1 MEKKRIVVALVIVA
15 IVVIAGGAV
24 AYEKLIPHKSTVS
37 AIPAHTF
44 VLASSAPPTSI
55 DPAVAYDTDSVIIT
69 DQIYQ
74 TLITYANTTA
84 NGQTTGTLNIAP
96 DLATSWEV
104 FSNDSV
110 LFNLSHKARFSNG
123 NPVNASDVQ
132 YSLDRVMTMNQGPS
146 FHIEASLNASGIHV
160 LNNYQV
166 LLVPSY
172 HNPFFINL
180 FQLWVT
186 SIVDPIY
193 VNAHGG
199 VQANATNT
207 YMADHA
213 MGSGPY
219 NLTSYT
225 STELVLKANGNYWGP
240 KPNVTTFIYE
250 IVPDASTQQ
259 LLIQKGS
266 VSAALNIA
274 LDEMK
279 TVKNYTNVKI
289 DTSPTSSEYYI
300 GMDENVSVLKNLDV
314 RQAIEYAL
322 NRTTLVYESTFGYG
336 IPLQSVIAPSV
347 ADYTPAFQNYTFNES
362 KATQLLAD
370 AGYSKSHP
378 LVLYFNYTS
387 GDPVGQAIATIV
399 QSELSAVNV
408 TVHLTAITAST
419 FNNEVSNGHF
429 ELFYDAWVNLLANP
443 VDGMQSLFEKQ
454 YAGLYGNYN
463 YFKNSTVTSDLEN
476 ASNTANLTKSK
487 LLFQQAQD
495 IMAQQAVE
503 VPLFNL
509 ENVIPVLS
517 SVNGPV
523 TFPTFDIFAD
533 QLSVP

>member
-1 MEKKRIVVALVIVA
+1 MEKKTIIAVIVIVA
-15 IVVIAGGAV
+15 IVVIAGGTV
-24 AYEKLIPHKSTVS
+24 AYEKLLPHVS
-37 AIPAHTF
+37 AVPNHAF
-44 VLASSAPPTSI
+44 VVASSAPPTSI

-74 TLITYANTTA
+74 TLITYANTTS
-84 NGQTTGTLNIAP
+84 NGQTTGSLNIAP
-96 DLATSWEV
+96 GLATSWEV
-104 FSNDSV
+104 YSNGSV
-110 LFNLSHKARFSNG
+110 LFNLSHSARFSNG
-123 NPVNASDVQ
+123 DPVNASDVR
-132 YSLDRVMTMNQGPS
+132 YSLDRVMEMNQGPA
-146 FHIEASLNASGIHV
+146 FHIRASLNSSGIHV
-160 LNNYQV
+160 LNTYQV

-186 SIVDPIY
+186 SIVDPNY

-199 VQANATNT
+199 ITANTTNA

-240 KPNVTTFIYE
+240 KPNVTEFIYE
-250 IVPDASTQQ
+250 IVPNPSTQQ
-259 LLIQKGS
+259 ILLKEGAI
-266 VSAALNIA
+266 SAALNIP
-274 LDEMK
+274 LEEMN
-279 TVKNYTNVKI
+279 TVKNYTKVKI

-300 GMDENVSVLKNLDV
+300 GMDENVSVLQNLDV

-322 NRTTLVYESTFGYG
+322 NRTTIVDQSTFGYG

-347 ADYTPAFQNYTFNES
+347 QDYTPAFENYTFNES
-362 KATQLLAD
+362 KATKLLSE
-370 AGYSKSHP
+370 AGYSASHP

-419 FNNEVSNGHF
+419 FNDEVSNGHF
-429 ELFYDAWVNLLANP
+429 ELFYEAWVNLLANP
-443 VDGMQSLFEKQ
+443 VDGMQALFEKQ
-454 YAGLYGNYN
+454 YAGLDGNYN
-463 YFKNSTVTSDLEN
+463 YFKNATVTSDLEN
-476 ASNTANLTKSK
+476 ASTTANLTLSK
-487 LLFQQAQD
+487 MLFKQAQD

-509 ENVIPVLS
+509 ENVIPVLKT
-517 SVNGPV
+517 VNGPV
-523 TFPTFDIFAD
+523 AFPTFDIFAD